1 MLNFAPANL
10 IKNSPMSK
18 SLHIFVCVLVLWLCF
33 LCYATAS
40 AQNRQYPVTVME
52 GIVTDSVTGE
62 GVPYANLFLKG
73 STSGIATDIDGNFSF
88 STSTNFTSVQVT
100 ATGYDSRN
108 IFVRKGRHNHLDIK
122 LSPSKTMLE
131 EVVVRPKKEK
141 YSKKNNPAVDLME
154 RIRATQGKYDP
165 ENHDYYSYD
174 KYEKIVMALNDFS
187 PEQKKSWLSKKFN
200 FIYEF
205 IDTSEVSGKPIL
217 PISVKEKSS
226 RMLYRKDGSK
236 HKEYVS
242 GIKRS
247 GIDEIADEESISRFL
262 EDVFREIDIY
272 GNDINMM
279 QNRFVSPLSHI
290 AANYYKF
297 YLDTVPVNGERC
309 LELTFSP
316 HNRESFGFTGRMYI
330 PVGDSTLFVKKVVL
344 NVPKAINLNYVKNIY
359 IVQNYEKAPDGTRMK
374 VSDDMTVEFEL
385 IPGTQGF
392 YARRQTGYRNFS
404 FEKPEPKY
412 YKYFSKEGARF
423 VDDFAGVQPDQFW
436 HDNRQMPIKEN
447 EQAMKKLLARLRQ
460 VPLFYWTEKVVTVL
474 VSGYLR
480 TGKDSKFDFG
490 PMNTTVSANTAE
502 GARFRV
508 GGMTTAN
515 LSKHWFARG
524 YLAYGTRDRKFKYGA
539 EVEYSFNE
547 KKYHSREFPI
557 HSLKLEHNYD
567 LDQLGQ
573 HYLFTNMDNVFLSL
587 KRKPDDK
594 VTYRRLTA
602 LTYRMERKGGFSFA
616 LGFKHEVQEATRW
629 LPFENGYGDT
639 FKRYNQSAFTLTLR
653 YAPGETFYQTKSVRI
668 PINQD
673 APVFQ
678 LTHEYGPKGLF
689 GNAFTT
695 NKTEFS
701 VQKRFWF
708 SAFGYTDILI
718 KAGKIW
724 SQVQYP
730 ALMWPNANL
739 SYTIQPESYSLMNA
753 MEFAN
758 DQYLSWDLTY
768 WANGALFNRIPLIK
782 YLRLREVVSFR
793 GLYGKLSDRNNPEF
807 HNELYRFPFDA
818 FAAPMKKQPYM
829 EIGVGIDN
837 ILTIL
842 RVDYVWR
849 LTYRDTPNVDRSGVR
864 LQLHFTF

>member
-1 MLNFAPANL
+1 MRILSIHIL
-10 IKNSPMSK
+10 IIVALLSF
-18 SLHIFVCVLVLWLCF
+18 SLPQRV
-33 LCYATAS
+33 AG
-40 AQNRQYPVTVME
+40 QNRQYPVTVLE
-52 GIVTDSVTGE
+52 GVVTDSVTGE
-62 GVPYANLFLKG
+62 PLPYANIFLKG
-73 STSGIATDIDGNFSF
+73 STSGIASDIDGRFSF
-88 STSTNFTSVQVT
+88 STSTNFTSLQVSVM
-100 ATGYDSRN
+100 GYDTKN
-108 IFVRKGRHNHLDIK
+108 IYVNKGKHNTLNIK
-122 LSPSKTMLE
+122 LVPSETMLE
-131 EVVVRPKKEK
+131 EVVVTRTKNK
-141 YSKKNNPAVDLME
+141 YSKKNNPAVQLME
-154 RIRATQGKYDP
+154 RIRAKHPRYNP
-165 ENHDYYSYD
+165 ENHDFYSYD
-174 KYEKIVMALNDFS
+174 KYEKIVMALNDFYPDRQS
-187 PEQKKSWLSKKFN
+187 SWITKKFD
-200 FIYEF
+200 FIYDF

-226 RMLYRKDGSK
+226 RVLYRKDGGK
-236 HKEYVS
+236 HKEYIA

-247 GIDEIADEESISRFL
+247 GLDEVADEESIQKFL
-262 EDVFREIDIY
+262 EDVFREVDIFQ
-272 GNDINMM
+272 NDITLM
-279 QNRFVSPLSHI
+279 QNRFVSPLSNI

-297 YLDTVPVNGERC
+297 YLDTVSLKGERC
-309 LELTFSP
+309 LELSFAP
-316 HNRESFGFTGRMYI
+316 HNPESFGFTGRMFI
-330 PVGDSTLFVKKVVL
+330 PVADSTLFVKKVVL

-359 IVQNYEKAPDGTRMK
+359 IVQNYEQAEDGTRMK
-374 VSDDMTVEFEL
+374 VSDDMTVEFEI
-385 IPGTQGF
+385 IPGTQGL
-392 YARRQTGYRNFS
+392 YARRQTGYRDFS
-404 FEKPEPKY
+404 FDEPEQEMAR
-412 YKYFSKEGARF
+412 YFDKEGEKF
-423 VDDFAGVQPDQFW
+423 TDDFATIQPEQYW
-436 HDNRQMPIKEN
+436 HDHRQMPIKEN
-447 EQAMKKLLARLRQ
+447 EQAMKKLLARLRE
-460 VPLFYWTEKVVTVL
+460 VPVFYWAEKVVTVL
-474 VSGYLR
+474 VSGYIR
-480 TGKDSKFDFG
+480 TGSDSKFDFG
-490 PMNTTVSANTAE
+490 PMNTTISANTAE

-557 HSLKLEHNYD
+557 HSIRVEHNYD

-573 HYLFTNMDNVFLSL
+573 HYLFTNSDNIFLSL

-594 VTYRRLTA
+594 VTYRRLTS
-602 LTYRMERKGGFSFA
+602 LNYKMERKGGFSFDV
-616 LGFKHEVQEATRW
+616 GFKHEIQEATRW
-629 LPFENGYGDT
+629 LPFENGYGDC
-639 FKRYNQSAFTLTLR
+639 FKRFTQAAFTLTLR
-653 YAPGETFYQTKSVRI
+653 YAPGETFYQTKSQRI
-668 PINQD
+668 PINLD

-678 LTHEYGPKGLF
+678 LTHEYGPKGML
-689 GNAFTT
+689 GSDFTM

-708 SAFGYTDILI
+708 SAFGYTDIIL

-739 SYTIQPESYSLMNA
+739 SYTIQPESYALMNA

-768 WANGALFNRIPLIK
+768 WANGALFNRIPFIK

-793 GLYGKLSDRNNPEF
+793 GLYGKLSDKNNPEL
-807 HNELYRFPFDA
+807 HNELFRFPFDS

-849 LTYRDTPNVDRSGVR
+849 LTYRNTPNVDRGGVR
-864 LQLHFTF
+864 VQLHFTF

>member
-1 MLNFAPANL
+1 MRNL
-10 IKNSPMSK
+10 QIHILFVITILSAILP
-18 SLHIFVCVLVLWLCF
+18 LHM
-33 LCYATAS
+33 S
-40 AQNRQYPVTVME
+40 AQNRQYPVTVIE
-52 GIVTDSVTGE
+52 GVVTDSITGDPL
-62 GVPYANLFLKG
+62 PYANIFLKG
-73 STSGIATDIDGNFSF
+73 STSGIASDIDGRFSL
-88 STSTNFTSVQVT
+88 STSINFTSLQVSVM
-100 ATGYDSRN
+100 GYDTKN
-108 IFVRKGRHNHLDIK
+108 IFVNKGKHNTLNIM
-122 LSPSKTMLE
+122 LVPSETMLD
-131 EVVVRPKKEK
+131 EVVVKPAKGK
-141 YSKKNNPAVDLME
+141 YSKKNNPAVQLME
-154 RIRATQGKYDP
+154 RIRATHPKYNP

-174 KYEKIVMALNDFS
+174 KYEKLVMGLNDFYPDRQS
-187 PEQKKSWLSKKFN
+187 SWLTKKFD

-226 RMLYRKDGSK
+226 RVLYRKDGDK
-236 HKEYVS
+236 HKEYIA

-247 GIDEIADEESISRFL
+247 GLDEMADEESIQKFL
-262 EDVFREIDIY
+262 EDVFREIDIFR
-272 GNDINMM
+272 NDITLM

-297 YLDTVPVNGERC
+297 YLDTVSVMGERC
-309 LELTFSP
+309 LELSFAP
-316 HNRESFGFTGRMYI
+316 HNRESFGFTGRMYL
-330 PVGDSTLFVKKVVL
+330 PVADSTLFVKKVVL

-359 IVQNYEKAPDGTRMK
+359 IVQNYEQAEDGTRLK
-374 VSDDMTVEFEL
+374 VSDDMTVEFEI
-385 IPGTQGF
+385 IPGTQGL
-392 YARRQTGYRNFS
+392 YARRQTGYRDFS
-404 FEKPEPKY
+404 FDEPAKELAR
-412 YKYFSKEGARF
+412 YFDKEGDKF
-423 VDDFAGVQPDQFW
+423 TDDFATVQPEQYW
-436 HDNRQMPIKEN
+436 HDHRQMPIKEN
-447 EQAMKKLLARLRQ
+447 EQAMKKLLARLRE
-460 VPLFYWTEKVVTVL
+460 VPVFYWTEKVVTVL
-474 VSGYLR
+474 VSGYIR
-480 TGKDSKFDFG
+480 TGSESKFDFG
-490 PMNTTVSANTAE
+490 PMNTTISANTAE

-515 LSKHWFARG
+515 LSKHWFSRG
-524 YLAYGTRDRKFKYGA
+524 YLAYGTRDKKFKYGA

-557 HSLKLEHNYD
+557 HSLRLEHNYD

-573 HYLFTNMDNVFLSL
+573 HYLFTNADNIFLSL

-594 VTYRRLTA
+594 VTYRRLTS
-602 LTYRMERKGGFSFA
+602 LNYKMERKGGFSFDV
-616 LGFKHEVQEATRW
+616 GFKHEIQEATRW
-629 LPFENGYGDT
+629 LPFENGYGDC
-639 FKRYNQSAFTLTLR
+639 FKRFTEAAFTLTLR
-653 YAPGETFYQTKSVRI
+653 YAPGETFYQTKSQRI
-668 PINQD
+668 PINLD

-678 LTHEYGPKGLF
+678 LTHEYGPKGML
-689 GNAFTT
+689 GSDFTM

-708 SAFGYTDILI
+708 SAFGYTDIIL

-739 SYTIQPESYSLMNA
+739 SYTIQPESYALMNA

-793 GLYGKLSDRNNPEF
+793 GLYGKLSDKNNPEL
-807 HNELYRFPFDA
+807 HNELFRFPVDS
-818 FAAPMKKQPYM
+818 FATPMKKQPYM
-829 EIGVGIDN
+829 ELGVGIDN

-849 LTYRDTPNVDRSGVR
+849 LTYRDTPNVDRGGVR
-864 LQLHFTF
+864 VQLHFTF

>member
-1 MLNFAPANL
+1 MRILSIHIL
-10 IKNSPMSK
+10 IIVALLSF
-18 SLHIFVCVLVLWLCF
+18 SLPQRV
-33 LCYATAS
+33 AG
-40 AQNRQYPVTVME
+40 QNRQYPVTVLE
-52 GIVTDSVTGE
+52 GVVTDSVTGE
-62 GVPYANLFLKG
+62 PLPYANIFLKG
-73 STSGIATDIDGNFSF
+73 STSGIASDIDGRFSF
-88 STSTNFTSVQVT
+88 STSTNFTSLQVSVM
-100 ATGYDSRN
+100 GYDTKN
-108 IFVRKGRHNHLDIK
+108 IYVNKGKHNTLNIK
-122 LSPSKTMLE
+122 LVPSETMLE
-131 EVVVRPKKEK
+131 EVVVTRTKNK
-141 YSKKNNPAVDLME
+141 YSKKNNPAVQLME
-154 RIRATQGKYDP
+154 RIRAKHPRYNP
-165 ENHDYYSYD
+165 ENHEFYSYD
-174 KYEKIVMALNDFS
+174 KYEKIVMALNDFYPDRQS
-187 PEQKKSWLSKKFN
+187 SWITKKFD
-200 FIYEF
+200 FIYDF

-226 RMLYRKDGSK
+226 RVLYRKDGGK
-236 HKEYVS
+236 HKEYIA

-247 GIDEIADEESISRFL
+247 GLDEVADEESIQKFL
-262 EDVFREIDIY
+262 EDVFREVDIFQ
-272 GNDINMM
+272 NDITLM
-279 QNRFVSPLSHI
+279 QNRFVSPLSNI

-297 YLDTVPVNGERC
+297 YLDTVSLKGERC
-309 LELTFSP
+309 LELSFAP
-316 HNRESFGFTGRMYI
+316 HNPESFGFTGRMFI
-330 PVGDSTLFVKKVVL
+330 PVADSTLFVKKVVL

-359 IVQNYEKAPDGTRMK
+359 IVQNYEQAEDGTRMK
-374 VSDDMTVEFEL
+374 VSDDMTVEFEI
-385 IPGTQGF
+385 IPGTQGL
-392 YARRQTGYRNFS
+392 YARRQTGYRDFS
-404 FEKPEPKY
+404 FDEPEQEMAR
-412 YKYFSKEGARF
+412 YFDKEGEKF
-423 VDDFAGVQPDQFW
+423 TDDFATIQPEQYW
-436 HDNRQMPIKEN
+436 HDHRQMPIKEN
-447 EQAMKKLLARLRQ
+447 EQAMKKLLARLRE
-460 VPLFYWTEKVVTVL
+460 VPVFYWAEKVVTVL
-474 VSGYLR
+474 VSGYIR
-480 TGKDSKFDFG
+480 TGSDSKFDFG
-490 PMNTTVSANTAE
+490 PMNTTISANTAE

-557 HSLKLEHNYD
+557 HSIRVEHNYD

-573 HYLFTNMDNVFLSL
+573 HYLFTNSDNIFLSL

-594 VTYRRLTA
+594 VTYRRLTS
-602 LTYRMERKGGFSFA
+602 LNYKMERKGGFSFDV
-616 LGFKHEVQEATRW
+616 GFKHEIQEATRW
-629 LPFENGYGDT
+629 LPFENGYGDC
-639 FKRYNQSAFTLTLR
+639 FKRFTQAAFTLTLR
-653 YAPGETFYQTKSVRI
+653 YAPGETFYQTKSQRI
-668 PINQD
+668 PINLD

-678 LTHEYGPKGLF
+678 LTHEYGPKGML
-689 GNAFTT
+689 GSDFTM

-708 SAFGYTDILI
+708 SAFGYTDIIL

-739 SYTIQPESYSLMNA
+739 SYTIQPESYALMNA

-768 WANGALFNRIPLIK
+768 WANGALFNRIPFIK

-793 GLYGKLSDRNNPEF
+793 GLYGKLSDKNNPEL
-807 HNELYRFPFDA
+807 HNELFRFPFDS

-849 LTYRDTPNVDRSGVR
+849 LTYRDTPNVDRGGVR
-864 LQLHFTF
+864 VQLHFTF

>member
-1 MLNFAPANL
+1 MRILSIHIL
-10 IKNSPMSK
+10 IIVALL
-18 SLHIFVCVLVLWLCF
+18 SLSLPQRV
-33 LCYATAS
+33 AG
-40 AQNRQYPVTVME
+40 QNRQYPVTVLE
-52 GIVTDSVTGE
+52 GVVTDSVTGE
-62 GVPYANLFLKG
+62 PLPYANIFLKG
-73 STSGIATDIDGNFSF
+73 STSGIASDIDGRFSF
-88 STSTNFTSVQVT
+88 STSTNFTSLQVSVM
-100 ATGYDSRN
+100 GYDTKN
-108 IFVRKGRHNHLDIK
+108 IYVNKGKHNTLNIK
-122 LSPSKTMLE
+122 LVPSETMLE
-131 EVVVRPKKEK
+131 EVVVTRTKNK
-141 YSKKNNPAVDLME
+141 YSKKNNPAVQLME
-154 RIRATQGKYDP
+154 RIRAKHPRYNP
-165 ENHDYYSYD
+165 ENHDFYSYD
-174 KYEKIVMALNDFS
+174 KYEKIVMALNDFYPDRQS
-187 PEQKKSWLSKKFN
+187 SWITKKFD
-200 FIYEF
+200 FIYDF

-226 RMLYRKDGSK
+226 RVLYRKDGGK
-236 HKEYVS
+236 HKEYIA

-247 GIDEIADEESISRFL
+247 GLDEVADEESIQKFL
-262 EDVFREIDIY
+262 EDVFREVDIFQ
-272 GNDINMM
+272 NDITLM
-279 QNRFVSPLSHI
+279 QNRFVSPLSNI

-297 YLDTVPVNGERC
+297 YLDTVSLKGERC
-309 LELTFSP
+309 LELSFAP
-316 HNRESFGFTGRMYI
+316 HNPESFGFTGRMFI
-330 PVGDSTLFVKKVVL
+330 PVADSTLFVKKVVL

-359 IVQNYEKAPDGTRMK
+359 IVQNYEQAEDGTRMK
-374 VSDDMTVEFEL
+374 VSDDMTVEFEI
-385 IPGTQGF
+385 IPGTQGL
-392 YARRQTGYRNFS
+392 YARRQTGYRDFS
-404 FEKPEPKY
+404 FDEPEQEMAR
-412 YKYFSKEGARF
+412 YFDKEGEKF
-423 VDDFAGVQPDQFW
+423 TDDFATIQPEQYW
-436 HDNRQMPIKEN
+436 HDHRQMPIKEN
-447 EQAMKKLLARLRQ
+447 EQAMKKLLARLRE
-460 VPLFYWTEKVVTVL
+460 VPVFYWAEKVVTVL
-474 VSGYLR
+474 VSGYIR
-480 TGKDSKFDFG
+480 TGSDSKFDFG
-490 PMNTTVSANTAE
+490 PMNTTISANTAE

-557 HSLKLEHNYD
+557 HSIRVEHNYD

-573 HYLFTNMDNVFLSL
+573 HYLFTNSDNIFLSL

-594 VTYRRLTA
+594 VTYRRLTS
-602 LTYRMERKGGFSFA
+602 LNYKMERKGGFSFDV
-616 LGFKHEVQEATRW
+616 GFKHEIQEATRW
-629 LPFENGYGDT
+629 LPFENGYGDC
-639 FKRYNQSAFTLTLR
+639 FKRFTQAAFTLTLR
-653 YAPGETFYQTKSVRI
+653 YAPGETFYQTKSQRI
-668 PINQD
+668 PINLD

-678 LTHEYGPKGLF
+678 LTHEYGPKGML
-689 GNAFTT
+689 GSDFTM

-708 SAFGYTDILI
+708 SAFGYTDIIL

-739 SYTIQPESYSLMNA
+739 SYTIQPESYALMNA

-768 WANGALFNRIPLIK
+768 WANGALFNRIPFIK

-793 GLYGKLSDRNNPEF
+793 GLYGKLSDKNNPEL
-807 HNELYRFPFDA
+807 HNELFRFPFDS

-849 LTYRDTPNVDRSGVR
+849 LTYRDTPNVDRGGVR
-864 LQLHFTF
+864 VQLHFTF

>member
-1 MLNFAPANL
+1 MRNL
-10 IKNSPMSK
+10 QIHILFIFTILSAILP
-18 SLHIFVCVLVLWLCF
+18 LHM
-33 LCYATAS
+33 S
-40 AQNRQYPVTVME
+40 AQNRQYPVTVIE
-52 GIVTDSVTGE
+52 GVVTDSITGE
-62 GVPYANLFLKG
+62 PLPYANIFLKG
-73 STSGIATDIDGNFSF
+73 STSGIASDIDGRFSM
-88 STSTNFTSVQVT
+88 STSTNFTSLQVSV
-100 ATGYDSRN
+100 TGYDTKN
-108 IFVRKGRHNHLDIK
+108 IFVNKGKHNTLYIK
-122 LSPSKTMLE
+122 LVPSETMLE
-131 EVVVRPKKEK
+131 EVVVRPAKEK
-141 YSKKNNPAVDLME
+141 YSKKNNPAVQLME
-154 RIRATQGKYDP
+154 RIRATHPKYNP

-174 KYEKIVMALNDFS
+174 KYEKLVMGLNDFYPDRQS
-187 PEQKKSWLSKKFN
+187 SWLTKKFD

-226 RMLYRKDGSK
+226 RVLYRKEGDR
-236 HKEYVS
+236 HKEYIA

-247 GIDEIADEESISRFL
+247 GLDEMADEESIQKFL
-262 EDVFREIDIY
+262 EDVFREIDIFQ
-272 GNDINMM
+272 NDITLM

-297 YLDTVPVNGERC
+297 YLDTVSVMGERC
-309 LELTFSP
+309 LELSFAP
-316 HNRESFGFTGRMYI
+316 HNRESFGFNGRMYL
-330 PVGDSTLFVKKVVL
+330 PVDDSTLFVKKVVL

-359 IVQNYEKAPDGTRMK
+359 IVQNYEQAEDGTRMK
-374 VSDDMTVEFEL
+374 VSDDMTVEFEI
-385 IPGTQGF
+385 IPGTQGL
-392 YARRQTGYRNFS
+392 YARRQTGYRDFS
-404 FEKPEPKY
+404 FDEPDKELAR
-412 YKYFSKEGARF
+412 YFDKEGEKF
-423 VDDFAGVQPDQFW
+423 TDDFATIQPEQYW
-436 HDNRQMPIKEN
+436 HDHRQMPIKEN
-447 EQAMKKLLARLRQ
+447 EQAMKKLLARLRE
-460 VPLFYWTEKVVTVL
+460 VPVFYWTEKVVTVL
-474 VSGYLR
+474 VSGYIR
-480 TGKDSKFDFG
+480 TGSESKFDFG
-490 PMNTTVSANTAE
+490 PMNTTISANTAE

-515 LSKHWFARG
+515 LSKHWFSRG
-524 YLAYGTRDRKFKYGA
+524 YVAYGTRDKKFKYGA

-557 HSLKLEHNYD
+557 HSLRLEHNYD

-573 HYLFTNMDNVFLSL
+573 HYLFTNADNIFLSL

-594 VTYRRLTA
+594 VTYRRLTS
-602 LTYRMERKGGFSFA
+602 LNYKMERKGGFSFDV
-616 LGFKHEVQEATRW
+616 GFKHEIQEATRW
-629 LPFENGYGDT
+629 LPFENGFGDC
-639 FKRYNQSAFTLTLR
+639 FKRFTEAAFTLTLR
-653 YAPGETFYQTKSVRI
+653 YAPGETFYQTKSQRI
-668 PINQD
+668 PINLD

-678 LTHEYGPKGLF
+678 LTHEYGPKGML
-689 GNAFTT
+689 GSDFTM

-708 SAFGYTDILI
+708 SAFGYTDIIL

-739 SYTIQPESYSLMNA
+739 SYTIQPESYALMNA

-793 GLYGKLSDRNNPEF
+793 GLYGKLSDKNNPEL
-807 HNELYRFPFDA
+807 HNELFRFPFDS
-818 FAAPMKKQPYM
+818 FATPMKKQPYM
-829 EIGVGIDN
+829 ELGVGIDN

-849 LTYRDTPNVDRSGVR
+849 LTYRDTPNVDRGGVR
-864 LQLHFTF
+864 IQLHFTF

>member
-1 MLNFAPANL
+1 MRNL
-10 IKNSPMSK
+10 QI
-18 SLHIFVCVLVLWLCF
+18 HILFIITILSAILPLK
-33 LCYATAS
+33 TS
-40 AQNRQYPVTVME
+40 AQNRQYPVTVIE
-52 GIVTDSVTGE
+52 GVVTDSVTGE
-62 GVPYANLFLKG
+62 PLPYANIFLKG
-73 STSGIATDIDGNFSF
+73 STSGIASDIDGRFKM
-88 STSTNFTSVQVT
+88 STSTNFTCLHVSVM
-100 ATGYDSRN
+100 GYDSKN
-108 IFVRKGRHNHLDIK
+108 IFVNKGKHNTLNIR
-122 LSPSKTMLE
+122 LAPSETMLE
-131 EVVVRPKKEK
+131 EVVVKPAKEK
-141 YSKKNNPAVDLME
+141 YSKKNNPAVQLME
-154 RIRATQGKYDP
+154 RIRATHPKYNP

-174 KYEKIVMALNDFS
+174 KYEKLVMGLNDFYPDRQS
-187 PEQKKSWLSKKFN
+187 SWLTKKFD

-226 RMLYRKDGSK
+226 RVLYRKDGDK
-236 HKEYVS
+236 HKEYIA

-247 GIDEIADEESISRFL
+247 GLDEMADEESIQKFL
-262 EDVFREIDIY
+262 EDVFREIDIFQ
-272 GNDINMM
+272 NDITLM

-297 YLDTVPVNGERC
+297 YLDTVSVMGERC
-309 LELTFSP
+309 LELSFAP
-316 HNRESFGFTGRMYI
+316 HNRESFGFTGRMYL
-330 PVGDSTLFVKKVVL
+330 PVADSTLFVKKVVL

-359 IVQNYEKAPDGTRMK
+359 IVQNYEQAEDGTRMK
-374 VSDDMTVEFEL
+374 VSDDMTVEFEI
-385 IPGTQGF
+385 IPGTQGL
-392 YARRQTGYRNFS
+392 YARRQTGYRDFS
-404 FEKPEPKY
+404 FDEPPKELAR
-412 YKYFSKEGARF
+412 YFDKEGEKF
-423 VDDFAGVQPDQFW
+423 TDDFASIQPEQYW
-436 HDNRQMPIKEN
+436 HDHRQMPIKEN
-447 EQAMKKLLARLRQ
+447 EQAMKKLLARLRE
-460 VPLFYWTEKVVTVL
+460 VPVFYWTEKVVTVL
-474 VSGYLR
+474 VSGYIR
-480 TGKDSKFDFG
+480 TGSESKFDFG
-490 PMNTTVSANTAE
+490 PMNTTISANTAE

-515 LSKHWFARG
+515 LSKHWFTRG
-524 YLAYGTRDRKFKYGA
+524 YVAYGTRDKKFKYGA

-557 HSLKLEHNYD
+557 HSLRLEHNYD

-573 HYLFTNMDNVFLSL
+573 HYLFTNADNIFLSL

-594 VTYRRLTA
+594 VTYRRLTS
-602 LTYRMERKGGFSFA
+602 LNYKMERKGGFSFDV
-616 LGFKHEVQEATRW
+616 GFKHEIQEATRW
-629 LPFENGYGDT
+629 LPFENGYGDC
-639 FKRYNQSAFTLTLR
+639 FKRFTEAAFTLTLR
-653 YAPGETFYQTKSVRI
+653 YAPGETFYQTKSQRI
-668 PINQD
+668 PINLD

-678 LTHEYGPKGLF
+678 LTHEYGPKGML
-689 GNAFTT
+689 GSDFTM

-708 SAFGYTDILI
+708 SAFGYTDIIL

-739 SYTIQPESYSLMNA
+739 SYTIQPESYALMNA

-793 GLYGKLSDRNNPEF
+793 GLYGKLSDKNNPEL
-807 HNELYRFPFDA
+807 HNELFRFPFDS
-818 FAAPMKKQPYM
+818 FATPMKKQPYM
-829 EIGVGIDN
+829 ELGVGIDN

-849 LTYRDTPNVDRSGVR
+849 LTYRDTPNVDRGGVR
-864 LQLHFTF
+864 VQLHFTF